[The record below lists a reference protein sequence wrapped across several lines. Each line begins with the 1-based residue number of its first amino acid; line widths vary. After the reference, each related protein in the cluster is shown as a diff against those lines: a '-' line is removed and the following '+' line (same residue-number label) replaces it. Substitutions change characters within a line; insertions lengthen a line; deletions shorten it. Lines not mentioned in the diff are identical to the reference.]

1 MLSDLCE
8 AILAR
13 RSLEPWSAFD
23 RAGSRLRTSWRTS
36 PEWQRARLRLVTLA
50 PRRSETLEAFAAR
63 AAAWVP
69 TWRELERAAL
79 HRPGAGV
86 VRIVD
91 AQAPDLDEARWRT
104 EGA

>member
-8 AILAR
+8 AILAQR
-13 RSLEPWSAFD
+13 TLEPWASFD
-23 RAGSRLRTSWRTS
+23 RTGARLRTAWRTS

-50 PRRSETLEAFAAR
+50 PRRTETLEAFAAR

-79 HRPGAGV
+79 RRPGVGV
-86 VRIVD
+86 VQID
-91 AQAPDLDEARWRT
+91 AHAPDLDEARSRT